1 MNTSLLQKGSNPKP
15 MSRLREAFLIISPFL
30 GSSSLTFRR
39 ILKLKWIISFCPGV
53 RLHED
58 EAWHNK

>member
-1 MNTSLLQKGSNPKP
+1 MNTLLLQKGSNPKP

-39 ILKLKWIISFCPGV
+39 I
-53 RLHED
+53 
-58 EAWHNK
+58 